1 MFHVK
6 LLERLP
12 AQLATKSLLT
22 KSEPEIE
29 LKNFINFDLDC
40 VGWYAIGHHYSQD
53 FLASLSKKGVNIKP
67 HSEIYHLMPVQR
79 IWAKIDSVI
88 GIEQTDATSEGAI
101 PITFVELF
109 YD

>member
-1 MFHVK
+1 MFLSK
-6 LLERLP
+6 LLERFSTYQ
-12 AQLATKSLLT
+12 AIKSLPT

-29 LKNFINFDLDC
+29 LENFIDFDLDC
-40 VGWYAIGHHYSQD
+40 VGWYAMGHHNSQD

-67 HSEIYHLMPVQR
+67 NPEIYHLTSVQR
-79 IWAKIDSVI
+79 TWAKIDSAI
-88 GIEQTDATSEGAI
+88 GIEQIDAPSKGAV